1 MIQVVEATFGEDRQD
16 DNENRHCPCRALN
29 FAMLGCES
37 QPPYGPLEHTAN
49 LFLHLVGQAALGSQN
64 EQSRWKIGIHVYNAQ
79 AQEYPQDDA
88 EWNSYDGILIPGSFS
103 AAYDTQQPWIARLL
117 DVIQQ
122 EIVTAQRPTLAI
134 CFGHQV
140 MAHSFRPNGSGNNG
154 GRAIPT
160 PSGPRAGRYAMPL
173 TVAGTKLW
181 LQGNNVDTSCTHM
194 YFTHGDMVE
203 QLPQTAVT
211 LGGTDQIPVQ
221 AAAYFA
227 APHDVEVWSNPS
239 TSLAAALACCRPFAI
254 TLQAHPEYAAAGLDL
269 GVNGTLFPCLESMTQ
284 RGGISQERQQKAM
297 DDALSNFTQ
306 VQRDSI
312 ESIAAVGRILGWFI

>member
-1 MIQVVEATFGEDRQD
+1 MIPVVEATFGEDRQD
-16 DNENRHCPCRALN
+16 SHEIRHCPCRTLK

-37 QPPYGPLEHTAN
+37 KAPYGPLEHTAN
-49 LFLHLVGQAALGSQN
+49 LFLHLVGQAALCSKN
-64 EQSRWKIGIHVYNAQ
+64 ERSRWKIEIHVYNAQ
-79 AQEYPQDDA
+79 EQEYPQDDA

-103 AAYDTQQPWIARLL
+103 AAYDTQQPWIARLM

-122 EIVTAQRPTLAI
+122 EIVTAQRPTLAV

-140 MAHSFRPNGSGNNG
+140 MAHSFRPNASSTSG

-173 TVAGTKLW
+173 TVAGAKLW
-181 LQGNNVDTSCTHM
+181 PQGNDGDTSFTHM
-194 YFTHGDMVE
+194 YFTHGDMVD

-211 LGGTDQIPVQ
+211 LGGTDDIPIL

-227 APHDVEVWSNPS
+227 APNDVEVWSNPD
-239 TSLAAALACCRPFAI
+239 TSLAAALSCCTPFAI
-254 TLQAHPEYAAAGLDL
+254 TVQAHPEYAAAGLDL
-269 GVNGTLFPCLESMTQ
+269 GVNGTLFPCMDAMTQ
-284 RGGISQERQQKAM
+284 RGGISSERRSEAI
-297 DDALSNFTQ
+297 DDALSNFIQ

-312 ESIAAVGRILGWFI
+312 ETIAAVGRILGWFV